1 MKKQIVLATIATL
14 ATTSAWATKSRMNAL
29 GQYQDRGSFY
39 IHDTRNVFRNAARIN
54 QTNNYVVTEWGTA
67 SATGATAAPKAEG
80 GFFKNAGAFN
90 YGVYFGSD
98 ITDQGGNSALNGY
111 ADGMDGSDDV
121 TTTFG
126 SANFKDRSND
136 LDLFFGGDMGVEW
149 GARLHYA
156 NGKTEQGAGSPELKQ
171 STLGL
176 GLGMVMGDLNA
187 YINYTLSDEM
197 ENASGVTGAKFEDD
211 GTMNLGVGY
220 KWMDWTFFVDYNK
233 VGAEYVSATG
243 VAANT
248 TEMSTLNIGAGYIKE
263 VSSTSRMFADVAF
276 RMTSAED
283 KDGTTSGNNTEF
295 DKNQLPATIGFE
307 TDATSWLTVRGS
319 ISQNIFL
326 NSQKSKVGTAAEVK
340 STEDNTTSVQAGATL
355 NFGKLMID
363 GMIGTN
369 GTNGTNA
376 ANGKAGVLDTDRL
389 LTQVAVHYWF

>member
-29 GQYQDRGSFY
+29 GQGQGRGSFY
-39 IHDTRNVFRNAARIN
+39 IQDTRNVFRNAARIN
-54 QTNNYVVTEWGTA
+54 QTNNYMVTEWGD
-67 SATGATAAPKAEG
+67 ATQAGGATTPKAEG
-80 GFFKNAGAFN
+80 GFFKNAGAFS
-90 YGVYFGSD
+90 YGVYLGSD
-98 ITDQGGNSALNGY
+98 ITDQAGNSAKDGY
-111 ADGMDGSDDV
+111 ADSMQTTS
-121 TTTFG
+121 TQATTFG
-126 SANFKDRSND
+126 DTGFKDRSND

-156 NGKTEQGAGSPELKQ
+156 NGKTEQTSPSPELKQ

-187 YINYTLSDEM
+187 YVNYTINDEM
-197 ENASGVTGAKFEDD
+197 ENSSTGAGYKFEDD
-211 GTMNLGVGY
+211 GSMNIGVGY
-220 KWMDWTFFVDYNK
+220 KWMDFTFFVDYNK
-233 VGAEYVSATG
+233 TAAKYTGGTG

-248 TEMSTLNIGAGYIKE
+248 TEMSVLNVGAGYIKE
-263 VSSTSRMFADVAF
+263 VSSTSRMFADVAY

-283 KDGTTSGNNTEF
+283 KDGTTAANNIEA
-295 DKNQLPATIGFE
+295 DRSELPVTVGFE

-319 ISQNIFL
+319 ISQNVFL
-326 NSQKSKVGTAAEVK
+326 NSQSTKIGTAAELD
-340 STEDNTTSVQAGATL
+340 STRDNTTSVAAGATL

-369 GTNGTNA
+369 GTNGTSS
-376 ANGKAGVLDTDRL
+376 GTSRGVLDTDRL